1 MTALP
6 APVAGAGVERGVDL
20 DVRPILGKGGDP
32 FHKIMTT
39 VGELGAR
46 DALHL
51 IVGFEPTPLYQ
62 VMRSLG
68 RAVHTER
75 EGDVFHVWFYPDPAA
90 PPPPSAE
97 ELARTPLKDPVEID
111 VRGLEPPRPIVTIL
125 EKLAELGP
133 GAQLVVRHHRD
144 PVLLYDKLRLRG
156 YDARTERLAEGDYR
170 VHIAPAWVFEG
181 R

>member
-1 MTALP
+1 VTALP
-6 APVAGAGVERGVDL
+6 APVAAAGIDRAVDL

-32 FHKIMTT
+32 FHN
-39 VGELGAR
+39 
-46 DALHL
+46 L
-51 IVGFEPTPLYQ
+51 IVGFEPTPLYA
-62 VMRSLG
+62 VMRTLG
-68 RAVHTER
+68 RAAHTES
-75 EGDVFHVWFYPDPAA
+75 EGETYHVWFYPDPEA

-97 ELARTPLKDPVEID
+97 ELARTPLQAPIELD

-133 GAQLVVRHHRD
+133 GAQLLVRHHRD

-156 YDARTERLAEGDYR
+156 YDARAERRGEGDYL

>member
-6 APVAGAGVERGVDL
+6 GPVATAGVEREVDL

-32 FHKIMTT
+32 FHHIMAT
-39 VGELGAR
+39 VGELGPR

-62 VMRSLG
+62 VMRALG

-75 EGDVFHVWFYPDPAA
+75 RGGAVHVWFYPDPGAR
-90 PPPPSAE
+90 PPPTAD
-97 ELARTPLKDPVEID
+97 ELARAPLQEPVHLD

-156 YDARTERLAEGDYR
+156 YDARAERRGEGDYQ